1 MSHQYLEGIVS
12 ETSLIDRC
20 PASAQARGANPMNH
34 PSRAWM
40 VLVTGKS
47 LLSAEWPAY
56 NSHLSVLIPPLG
68 ATRKEPAPS
77 QEREG
82 VSLPSDSHS
91 PRSAVSA
98 LQPAGGCPVTAPPH
112 RGQCESTVYIFSN
125 ILF

>member
-1 MSHQYLEGIVS
+1 MSHRYLEGIVS

-20 PASAQARGANPMNH
+20 PASAQAWGANPMNH

-47 LLSAEWPAY
+47 LLSTEWPAY
-56 NSHLSVLIPPLG
+56 SSHLSVLIPPLG

-91 PRSAVSA
+91 PHSVR
-98 LQPAGGCPVTAPPH
+98 PATSRWLSCDCATSPGPV
-112 RGQCESTVYIFSN
+112 
-125 ILF
+125 